1 MGFVGA
7 EALDPAEHPV
17 VVPGLGGLRDVL
29 GGPARVPAAHRLVLS
44 STHCWM
50 RLKEEEVS
58 MVCTNLL
65 FNVQDSSSNY
75 FPSKDM
81 HGPQVN

>member
-29 GGPARVPAAHRLVLS
+29 SCPAGVPAAHRLVLS

-50 RLKEEEVS
+50 CLKREEVS
-58 MVCTNLL
+58 IET
-65 FNVQDSSSNY
+65 
-75 FPSKDM
+75 
-81 HGPQVN
+81 

>member
-29 GGPARVPAAHRLVLS
+29 SCPAGVPAAHRLVLS

-50 RLKEEEVS
+50 CLKREKLS
-58 MVCTNLL
+58 MET
-65 FNVQDSSSNY
+65 
-75 FPSKDM
+75 
-81 HGPQVN
+81 